1 MTVRDL
7 FRRTQVRSA
16 IAFTF
21 IITVAVSAL
30 FAILTVRLTDGLE
43 EGVRARVLN
52 TRDALL
58 AIDRR
63 YGFDELVSVVKDE
76 AESVRDADSIF
87 AVFDSSDTIVTGNI
101 RSERPFEGWRLLERS
116 RLPDI
121 AGDGAGRDR
130 FFAMWTPVSKGM
142 LLIGRS
148 DREVE
153 QARSILTRSLGWGIL
168 ATAILG
174 VGSGI
179 YFARGAQR
187 RIDDIARTLSAVSS
201 GELDRRVP
209 ASITHRDLDEV
220 GERINAML
228 TQLERLVQNANQ
240 SSTDIAHDLKR
251 PMTRLRQQLESATEI
266 DSASPAIKETLEGA
280 MAEVDS
286 IVSTFEALL
295 NIGQLEAGDRR
306 ARFVDIDLHKVLD
319 DTAEAYAPVIEDSGF
334 TLIWN
339 GAKSPAAVRGDH
351 ELLVQLMV
359 NLIEN
364 ALQHCPAGTS
374 IELALA
380 STSRG
385 AVASVADNGP
395 GIPAGERENVFRRF
409 YRLER
414 ERSSPGHGLGLSLV
428 RAIADLHGATVT
440 LADNDPGLKV
450 SISFPGRSRGAAP
463 T

>member
-16 IAFTF
+16 VAFTL
-21 IITVAVSAL
+21 IITVSVSAL
-30 FAILTVRLTDGLE
+30 FAILIVRLADGLE
-43 EGVRARVLN
+43 DGVRARILN

-63 YGFDELVSVVKDE
+63 YGFDELVSVVTDE

-87 AVFDSSDTIVTGNI
+87 AVLDTNGAIVAGNI
-101 RSERPFEGWRLLERS
+101 RTERPFDGWRVLERS

-121 AGDGAGRDR
+121 AGDGTGRDR
-130 FFAMWTPVSKGM
+130 FFAMWLPVSKGM

-148 DREVE
+148 DREVQ
-153 QARSILTRSLGWGIL
+153 QARRILMRSLGWGVL

-179 YFARGAQR
+179 YLARGAQK
-187 RIDDIARTLSAVSS
+187 RIDDIANTLLAVSA
-201 GELDRRVP
+201 GDLDRRVP
-209 ASITHRDLDEV
+209 VKVPHHDLDEV

-228 TQLERLVQNANQ
+228 TQLKRLVQSANQ

-251 PMTRLRQQLESATEI
+251 PMTRLRQQLESASET
-266 DSASPAIKETLEGA
+266 DGANPATKRALEEA
-280 MAEVDS
+280 ISEVDS

-306 ARFVDIDLHKVLD
+306 ARFVETDLSKVLD
-319 DTAEAYAPVIEDSGF
+319 DTVEAYAPVIEDSGF
-334 TLIWN
+334 QLAWN
-339 GAKSPAAVRGDH
+339 SGQSPGQFVRGDH

-364 ALQHCPAGTS
+364 VLQHCPAGTT
-374 IELALA
+374 IELSLA
-380 STSRG
+380 STPRG
-385 AVASVADNGP
+385 PVASVADNGP
-395 GIPAGERENVFRRF
+395 GIPASEHENVFRRF

-428 RAIADLHGATVT
+428 RAIADLHGAKIT
-440 LADNDPGLKV
+440 LADNAPGLKV
-450 SISFPGRSRGAAP
+450 LVAFPLRS
-463 T
+463 

>member
-16 IAFTF
+16 VAFTL
-21 IITVAVSAL
+21 IITLSVSAL
-30 FAILTVRLTDGLE
+30 FTVMIAYLADGIE
-43 EGVRARVLN
+43 DSVRARIIH

-63 YGFDELVSVVKDE
+63 YGFDELVSVVTDE

-87 AVFDSSDTIVTGNI
+87 ALENANGEIVAGNI
-101 RSERPFEGWRLLERS
+101 RTEHPFKGWRKLARS
-116 RLPDI
+116 RLPEV
-121 AGDGAGRDR
+121 AGDGTGHDDG
-130 FFAMWTPVSKGM
+130 FFAIWTPVSKGM

-148 DREVE
+148 DREVH
-153 QARSILTRSLGWGIL
+153 QARLILMRSLGWGIL

-179 YFARGAQR
+179 YLARGAQR
-187 RIDDIARTLSAVSS
+187 RIDDIADTLSAVTA
-201 GELDRRVP
+201 GELHRRVP
-209 ASITHRDLDEV
+209 ARPTRHDLDEV
-220 GERINAML
+220 SERINAML

-251 PMTRLRQQLESATEI
+251 PMTRLRQQLEG
-266 DSASPAIKETLEGA
+266 ASEAADRDPGIKQVFDDAI
-280 MAEVDS
+280 AEVDS
-286 IVSTFEALL
+286 IVATFEALL

-306 ARFVDIDLHKVLD
+306 ARFVDIGLESVLD
-319 DTAEAYAPVIEDSGF
+319 DAIEAYAPVIEDAGF
-334 TLIWN
+334 TLVWN
-339 GAKSPAAVRGDH
+339 GARGVVPQIRGDH
-351 ELLVQLMV
+351 ELLLQLFA

-364 ALQHCPAGTS
+364 VLQHCPVGTA
-374 IELALA
+374 IEITLFA
-380 STSRG
+380 SLRG
-385 AVASVADNGP
+385 PVVTVADDGP
-395 GIPAGERENVFRRF
+395 GIPQTEYENVFRRF

-414 ERSSPGHGLGLSLV
+414 ERSNPGHGLGLSLV

-440 LADNDPGLKV
+440 LVGNDPGLK
-450 SISFPGRSRGAAP
+450 IAIGFPSR